1 MKWLTRTPI
10 IYDSIYVLKYN
21 TFVDIICGGSVS
33 QLVKRGN
40 VSDEKLKEVW
50 DDIMLAYSE
59 AINANEI
66 KNKMYT
72 IKEILYKESKLI
84 LIENIL
90 EVVNILPSEGIYE
103 LIFKLGY
110 PLPKLA
116 YNQENF
122 NKVLNIFIGHY
133 KLDRTNYIELVE
145 SQKSS
150 SVSNEYKK
158 DYFDSLLMDIGIA
171 FKMSIDTN
179 NLTVSQFCQLVVK
192 YKKYIET
199 ISKKAEH
206 GG

>member
-40 VSDEKLKEVW
+40 VSDERLKEIW

-66 KNKMYT
+66 KNKMYN
-72 IKEILYKESKLI
+72 IKELLHKESKLT

-90 EVVNILPSEGIYE
+90 QVIQILPSEGLYN
-103 LIFKLGY
+103 LLFNLGY
-110 PLPKLA
+110 QLPKLE
-116 YNQENF
+116 YNKTNLE
-122 NKVLNIFIGHY
+122 KVLNIFVGYY
-133 KLDRTNYIELVE
+133 KLDRTNYIELRDKHIE
-145 SQKSS
+145 EKKEG
-150 SVSNEYKK
+150 EYKQ

-171 FKMSIDTN
+171 FKMSIDTKD
-179 NLTVSQFCQLVVK
+179 LTVSQFCQLVVK

-199 ISKKAEH
+199 LSKKAEN
-206 GG
+206 GR